1 MYYDTLLIDGLNDLQ
16 IKYNDTMLNQLHTY
30 YDMMVE
36 TNKVMNLTAITE
48 YQDVCIKHWL
58 DSLCIVKANQYIDL
72 SKNIKILDIGTG
84 AGFPGVPIKILFPD
98 IEITLLDSLNK
109 RIRFLEEVV
118 RECNLTNVT
127 CIHGRAEE
135 LSRKS
140 EYREQYDLC
149 VSRAVTRMASLTELS
164 LPFVKENGYFIPY
177 KSGEAEAEVNEAKKA
192 IDIMGGK
199 LIATE
204 NFTVPKSDLGR
215 SLIIVQKIS
224 NTPSKY
230 PRGGGK
236 PMNAPIL

>member
-1 MYYDTLLIDGLNDLQ
+1 MYDDTLLIDGLNELNIQ
-16 IKYNDTMLNQLHTY
+16 YNDTMLDQLHTY

-48 YQDVCIKHWL
+48 YQDVCTKHWL

-72 SKNIKILDIGTG
+72 SNDIKILDIGTG
-84 AGFPGVPIKILFPD
+84 AGFPGVPIKIFFPN

-127 CIHGRAEE
+127 CVHGRAEE
-135 LSRKS
+135 LSRKD

-149 VSRAVTRMASLTELS
+149 VSRAVTRMASLAELS
-164 LPFVKENGYFIPY
+164 LPFVKRNGFFIPY
-177 KSGEAEAEVNEAKKA
+177 KSGEAETEVNEAKKA
-192 IDIMGGK
+192 IDTLGGK
-199 LIATE
+199 LITTE
-204 NFTVPKSDLGR
+204 TFTVPQSDLGR
-215 SLIIVQKIS
+215 SLIIVQKVL

-236 PMNAPIL
+236 PMNSPIL